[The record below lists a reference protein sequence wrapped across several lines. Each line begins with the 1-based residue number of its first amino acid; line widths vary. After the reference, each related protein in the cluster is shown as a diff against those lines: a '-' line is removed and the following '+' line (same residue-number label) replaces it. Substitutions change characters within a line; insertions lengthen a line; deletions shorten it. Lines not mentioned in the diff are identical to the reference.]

1 MCLTGRAVVVCLS
14 AKNSR
19 TNLRTQMCLKG
30 AFSFF
35 RRLIRKISSEH
46 KKKHEKSGA
55 TGLRSR
61 WRCEKCAKSRVSRF
75 RSKVPSAHGARD
87 IFRKIFGAAPVG
99 WPGGRGQTT
108 QRLTETRTMHG
119 ASSFLFSVGPL
130 DRRHGPEDAPAQRT
144 DVPRERSRERR
155 AASASTNKSVK
166 NRETRRRQVKIS
178 RVTSTLLSC
187 YY

>member
-1 MCLTGRAVVVCLS
+1 M
-14 AKNSR
+14 
-19 TNLRTQMCLKG
+19 
-30 AFSFF
+30 
-35 RRLIRKISSEH
+35 IRKISNEH

-87 IFRKIFGAAPVG
+87 IFWKIFGAAL
-99 WPGGRGQTT
+99 GGVAGRSRANNAKVNGNPNHARSLVFFFHLVPWTGGT
-108 QRLTETRTMHG
+108 ALH
-119 ASSFLFSVGPL
+119 
-130 DRRHGPEDAPAQRT
+130 APAQRT

-166 NRETRRRQVKIS
+166 NRETRRRQVKFS
-178 RVTSTLLSC
+178 SVTSTLL
-187 YY
+187 

>member
-1 MCLTGRAVVVCLS
+1 MRKPILKLS
-14 AKNSR
+14 TETTVDISY
-19 TNLRTQMCLKG
+19 LKRLGSAALLSPG
-30 AFSFF
+30 AAH
-35 RRLIRKISSEH
+35 EGPEAEAMNT
-46 KKKHEKSGA
+46 KKHEKSGA

-87 IFRKIFGAAPVG
+87 IFWKIFGAAPVG

-119 ASSFLFSVGPL
+119 ASSFCFSHGPL

-144 DVPRERSRERR
+144 DVPFATGWCAVRYCTVSCNEVRSTPSQRSSYVVRR
-155 AASASTNKSVK
+155 GANT
-166 NRETRRRQVKIS
+166 
-178 RVTSTLLSC
+178 
-187 YY
+187 

>member
-1 MCLTGRAVVVCLS
+1 MWLCLTGRAVVVCLS
-14 AKNSR
+14 AKISH

-35 RRLIRKISSEH
+35 RRLIRKISNEH

-119 ASSFLFSVGPL
+119 ASSFLFSLGPL
-130 DRRHGPEDAPAQRT
+130 DRRHGPSCA
-144 DVPRERSRERR
+144 R
-155 AASASTNKSVK
+155 AADRCAP
-166 NRETRRRQVKIS
+166 RAITRA
-178 RVTSTLLSC
+178 
-187 YY
+187 

>member
-1 MCLTGRAVVVCLS
+1 MTCATL
-14 AKNSR
+14 N
-19 TNLRTQMCLKG
+19 G

-35 RRLIRKISSEH
+35 RRLIRKISNEH

-87 IFRKIFGAAPVG
+87 IFCKIFGAAPVG

-119 ASSFLFSVGPL
+119 ASSFFFTWSPGQEARPFMRPRSGQMCPASDHASVGP
-130 DRRHGPEDAPAQRT
+130 P
-144 DVPRERSRERR
+144 RR
-155 AASASTNKSVK
+155 ALTKV
-166 NRETRRRQVKIS
+166 
-178 RVTSTLLSC
+178 
-187 YY
+187 